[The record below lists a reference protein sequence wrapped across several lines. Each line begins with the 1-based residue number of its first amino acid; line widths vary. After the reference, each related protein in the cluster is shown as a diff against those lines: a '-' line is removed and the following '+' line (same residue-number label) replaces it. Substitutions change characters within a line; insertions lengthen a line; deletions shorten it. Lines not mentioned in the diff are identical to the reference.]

1 MEGALDEAAHL
12 AQHGH
17 RERRPLKVLDH
28 GCRMAPAEVRV
39 PLADCHELLAVRFA
53 SDVVC
58 FACRRDSL
66 PQLGHRDA
74 ARLGDGAAVHPE
86 AQLLFDHAGGLF
98 LRGARELAAD
108 SGEDLATRA
117 FELVL
122 KAKAKLL
129 FDNSPGLCTIL
140 LPIDDPLQG
149 VSSMRKQLEQLDES
163 LTYKELDK
171 DDDRNPLVRC
181 TERVEA
187 DLSRIDSGRTHQ
199 EQKWRISGFALVF
212 RKTTSLTDAIGS
224 LIV

>member
-1 MEGALDEAAHL
+1 MQRVYTPFYSPEKSVML
-12 AQHGH
+12 
-17 RERRPLKVLDH
+17 
-28 GCRMAPAEVRV
+28 MAMHYAP
-39 PLADCHELLAVRFA
+39 
-53 SDVVC
+53 
-58 FACRRDSL
+58 
-66 PQLGHRDA
+66 G
-74 ARLGDGAAVHPE
+74 
-86 AQLLFDHAGGLF
+86 
-98 LRGARELAAD
+98 
-108 SGEDLATRA
+108 SGESDTIRIEALVKEGWSVSSVDIWNDKDSNGHITMNFRCMRA
-117 FELVL
+117 IRRLFTDYSVSRVL
-122 KAKAKLL
+122 ILDYFWLQKNYYEEAYGENWHEKAKLL

-181 TERVEA
+181 TESVEA